1 MAQAIMR
8 ARVCEDYMQ
17 DTPTRTRR
25 HWADVAVIVVGLG
38 LFGLAVWFP
47 PFTTTAGA
55 GEVRSAPTVWPIYAL
70 AGGLTLIALFAGQ
83 RWQWRNIARLLLVV
97 AVLVLVV
104 GLFTGFRELGMAAWL
119 TVIIPG
125 IVLLIATPFF
135 GPMPRSAETTR

>member
-1 MAQAIMR
+1 
-8 ARVCEDYMQ
+8 MQ

-55 GEVRSAPTVWPIYAL
+55 GEVRAVHSVWPIYAV
-70 AGGLTLIALFAGQ
+70 AGGLTLIALLAGQ
-83 RWQWRNIARLLLVV
+83 RWQWRNLARLLLIAAVV
-97 AVLVLVV
+97 VLAV
-104 GLFTGFRELGMAAWL
+104 GLFTGFRDLGMTAWL

-135 GPMPRSAETTR
+135 GPMPRAAESPR

>member
-1 MAQAIMR
+1 
-8 ARVCEDYMQ
+8 MQ

-55 GEVRSAPTVWPIYAL
+55 GEVRAVHSVWPIYAG
-70 AGGLTLIALFAGQ
+70 AGGLTLIALLAGQ
-83 RWQWRNIARLLLVV
+83 RWEWRNLARLLLIAAVV
-97 AVLVLVV
+97 VLAV
-104 GLFTGFRELGMAAWL
+104 GLFTGFRDLGMTAWL

-135 GPMPRSAETTR
+135 GPMPRAAESTR